1 MSEIVKVDGAW
12 NLTPQLAKD
21 MGMSLFQLKQH
32 FAREYVIPH
41 LAKQIDDRKLKGKD
55 RSGQGGARLGFGD
68 IWIDGKKK
76 TINNVT
82 AYFDKRKDNIT
93 FGDVGKNKI
102 VSQDR
107 AEGQYGFNPDTVK
120 QIEFLDDVEK
130 LKAELKE
137 RTDFPKGPDDARN
150 AEKDFHNKMRKLFKK
165 NYRGRIQ
172 YDPNVGTNYGW
183 PEGKSQQGFMRW
195 QRYIYK
201 ALGEGVDGDEWHR
214 GHGLPVNKKGTN
226 SLSNLALE
234 PAKDNLRTQ
243 DKEGTYREPEE
254 LDRVYVA
261 HGKTEALQEYL
272 AFADDD
278 KIMTPM
284 DLLPGDHAALL
295 QNVDEDPEAVFAQ
308 GLRNKEN
315 LALTTY
321 NNGGAIKVND
331 LNTVSSSQLTGRAK
345 QEAIEAELKAG
356 YKRDAS
362 RVFQE
367 EKLVKD
373 VQDFAEDLWGAGM
386 DSAGLGAVKNTI
398 YAGKAVLDKDPVGV
412 IANTAAVIPELKI
425 VTDEPLLKTKLT
437 HKVNQLPAAL

>member
-12 NLTPQLAKD
+12 HLTPQLAKD

-32 FAREYVIPH
+32 FAREYVIPY

-68 IWIDGKKK
+68 IFINGQKKN
-76 TINNVT
+76 IQNVT

-93 FGDVGKNKI
+93 FTDVGKNKE

-120 QIEFLDDVEK
+120 QVEFLDDVEK
-130 LKAELKE
+130 LKTELKE

-150 AEKDFHNKMRKLFKK
+150 AEKDFHNKMRKLFRK

-183 PEGKSQQGFMRW
+183 PEGKSQQGFMKW

-234 PAKDNLRTQ
+234 PAKANLQTQ

-261 HGKTEALQEYL
+261 HGKSEALQEYL

-284 DLLPGDHAALL
+284 DLLPEDHAALL
-295 QNVDEDPEAVFAQ
+295 QNVDEDPEAIFAQ
-308 GLRNKEN
+308 GLRKKEN
-315 LALTTY
+315 QALSTY
-321 NNGGAIKVND
+321 NNGGAIKVRD
-331 LNTVSSSQLTGRAK
+331 LDSSQLTGRAK
-345 QEAIEAELKAG
+345 HEAMVKETKAASIRDSQFKDQSQENLEGL
-356 YKRDAS
+356 
-362 RVFQE
+362 QN
-367 EKLVKD
+367 L
-373 VQDFAEDLWGAGM
+373 AEDFWGASM

-398 YAGKAVLDKDPVGV
+398 YAGKAVLDKDPVGIV
-412 IANTAAVIPELKI
+412 TNAAAVIPELKI
-425 VTDEPLLKTKLT
+425 VTDEPLIKTKLT
-437 HKVNQLPAAL
+437 HKVNQLPMAM

>member
-12 NLTPQLAKD
+12 HLTPQLAKD

-32 FAREYVIPH
+32 FAKEYVIPY
-41 LAKQIDDRKLKGKD
+41 LAKQIDDRKLKGKA

-68 IWIDGKKK
+68 IFINGQKKN
-76 TINNVT
+76 IQNVT

-93 FGDVGKNKI
+93 FTDVGKNKE

-120 QIEFLDDVEK
+120 QVEFLNDVEK

-150 AEKDFHNKMRKLFKK
+150 AEKDFHNKMRKLFRK

-183 PEGKSQQGFMRW
+183 PEGKSQQGFMKW

-234 PAKDNLRTQ
+234 RAKANLQTQ

-261 HGKTEALQEYL
+261 HGKSEALQEYL

-284 DLLPGDHAALL
+284 DLLPEDHAALL
-295 QNVDEDPEAVFAQ
+295 QNVDEDPEAIFAQ
-308 GLRNKEN
+308 GLRKKEN
-315 LALTTY
+315 QALSTY

-331 LNTVSSSQLTGRAK
+331 FQLANTFSIGPDFFNKAHSVVKSFAPLVPGGDKIVAAESLIQETLSPDKDIVSTARNVNKILTTTSIDPLSPVVRTKQLPS
-345 QEAIEAELKAG
+345 EIEAVA
-356 YKRDAS
+356 RD
-362 RVFQE
+362 
-367 EKLVKD
+367 
-373 VQDFAEDLWGAGM
+373 
-386 DSAGLGAVKNTI
+386 I
-398 YAGKAVLDKDPVGV
+398 AGK
-412 IANTAAVIPELKI
+412 NY
-425 VTDEPLLKTKLT
+425 
-437 HKVNQLPAAL
+437 

>member
-12 NLTPQLAKD
+12 HLTPQLAKD

-32 FAREYVIPH
+32 FAREYVIPY
-41 LAKQIDDRKLKGKD
+41 LAKQIDDRKLKGKA

-68 IWIDGKKK
+68 IFINGQKKN
-76 TINNVT
+76 IQNVT

-93 FGDVGKNKI
+93 FTDVGKNKE

-120 QIEFLDDVEK
+120 QVEFLDDVEK
-130 LKAELKE
+130 LKTELKE

-150 AEKDFHNKMRKLFKK
+150 AEKDFHNKMRKLFRK

-183 PEGKSQQGFMRW
+183 PEGKSQQGFMKW

-234 PAKDNLRTQ
+234 PAKANLQTQ

-261 HGKTEALQEYL
+261 HGKSEALQEYL

-284 DLLPGDHAALL
+284 DLLPEDHAALL
-295 QNVDEDPEAVFAQ
+295 QNVDEDPEAIFAQ
-308 GLRNKEN
+308 GLRKKEN
-315 LALTTY
+315 QALSTY

-331 LNTVSSSQLTGRAK
+331 FQLSNALSIGPDFFNKAHSVVKSFAPLVPGGDKIVAAESLIQETLSPDKDIISTALNANKLLTTTSIDTLSPVVRTKQLPS
-345 QEAIEAELKAG
+345 EIEAVA
-356 YKRDAS
+356 RD
-362 RVFQE
+362 
-367 EKLVKD
+367 
-373 VQDFAEDLWGAGM
+373 
-386 DSAGLGAVKNTI
+386 I
-398 YAGKAVLDKDPVGV
+398 AGK
-412 IANTAAVIPELKI
+412 NY
-425 VTDEPLLKTKLT
+425 
-437 HKVNQLPAAL
+437 